1 MLAAVFVAFGVSAL
15 PSDLTSTAGS
25 TTLRDP
31 SGAIDGIGAPVFAL
45 RDSGLAVRFGNAAGT
60 RDGLIRIGFYDALDP
75 LLARATEPVSLPAD
89 PRLLWLLASPDE
101 RQSLRDA
108 TAELAHALPQ
118 TALEMLHSP
127 EFTGLYRDRLE
138 QRLRNDLDAAWQ
150 ATHNNGAW
158 QDLLRGYEPILRD
171 AASRELRP
179 IMESR
184 FQSVP
189 MRMLRAN
196 ALQLIDPF
204 HDPHWNMAP
213 VEDALQAAL
222 QEVQE
227 RGLAE
232 RTVAR
237 LLASPRTADFIQ
249 SFTDAMAGEV
259 LHDGSLRDLVSQLV
273 SDERLRP
280 YLNNL
285 IERAMG
291 LARVAPRLLVSL
303 HGSTDLN
310 PVASIIIRTLV
321 SGRSDRVVVFMSPA
335 QRDEMMAR
343 DPAAVR
349 PLTRIA
355 PS

>member
-1 MLAAVFVAFGVSAL
+1 
-15 PSDLTSTAGS
+15 
-25 TTLRDP
+25 
-31 SGAIDGIGAPVFAL
+31 
-45 RDSGLAVRFGNAAGT
+45 
-60 RDGLIRIGFYDALDP
+60 
-75 LLARATEPVSLPAD
+75 
-89 PRLLWLLASPDE
+89 
-101 RQSLRDA
+101 
-108 TAELAHALPQ
+108 
-118 TALEMLHSP
+118 MLHSP
-127 EFTGLYRDRLE
+127 EFTSLYRDRLE
-138 QRLRNDLDAAWQ
+138 QRLRTDLDTAWQ
-150 ATHNNGAW
+150 ATRDSGAW

-179 IMESR
+179 IIESR
-184 FQSVP
+184 FHSVP

-204 HDPHWNMAP
+204 HDTRWNMTP

-227 RGLAE
+227 RGLPE

-237 LLASPRTADFIQ
+237 LLAAPPTADFIQ

-259 LHDGSLRDLVSQLV
+259 LRDGALRDLVSQLV

-280 YLNNL
+280 YLDNL
-285 IERAMG
+285 IERAMD

-349 PLTRIA
+349 PLSRIV